1 MDPQDLPTPI
11 RVNIPVLNPGWN
23 REDVPL
29 VSTPPRGNFFG
40 TRVWGDDSPWA
51 QLQWWESPLQARQGV
66 VWLARRPFLELTNR
80 DTGEQCIV
88 PTRMLYPDALR
99 SRSKGR
105 IKLAGDRIA
114 ALVRQAREL
123 YMAAETRG
131 VTDLSRPLLYFY
143 GAAALAKAAT
153 TTLFGAENPEKGH
166 GLSTEPGAQGVEAGI
181 IKWQARGTFAMFC
194 RTTRTDD
201 IYGATVN
208 DPKVWSSDPT
218 NASLRF
224 HALECI
230 RALGYDWG
238 LLPPAIASSNSVN
251 LGGAELRGNC
261 LLPHRRGDSD
271 VYMTPNAPLNRPVVQ
286 VTRVIVQY
294 MLLYYFSMLARY
306 EAGTWQTL
314 LEGRDSEEGYV
325 YRAAVDRVAYDFAWD
340 MVALFPSAPPR
351 ASVSGQQRQ
360 WCTQPPTL
368 AIWFH
373 PPSELQSAPTYIIPA
388 VPPLEEWD
396 G

>member
-1 MDPQDLPTPI
+1 MC
-11 RVNIPVLNPGWN
+11 
-23 REDVPL
+23 VPEL
-29 VSTPPRGNFFG
+29 LNFFG

-51 QLQWWESPLQARQGV
+51 KLQWWESPLQARQGV

-99 SRSKGR
+99 SRSKGPINR
-105 IKLAGDRIA
+105 AGNRIA

-143 GAAALAKAAT
+143 GAAALAKAAG
-153 TTLFGAENPEKGH
+153 TTLFGAEDQEKGH
-166 GLSTEPGAQGVEAGI
+166 GLSAEPGAQGVESGI
-181 IKWQARGTFAMFC
+181 IKWQARGTFPMFY
-194 RTTRTDD
+194 RATRTDG

-208 DPKVWSSDPT
+208 DPKAWASDPT

-230 RALGYDWG
+230 RILGYDWG
-238 LLPPAIASSNSVN
+238 LLAPAIQSVTT
-251 LGGAELRGNC
+251 LGVGYPEPRGNC
-261 LLPHRRGDSD
+261 LLPHRRGGNDMF
-271 VYMTPNAPLNRPVVQ
+271 MTSNTPLNRPVVQ
-286 VTRVIVQY
+286 VPRVVVQY

-306 EAGTWQTL
+306 EAAMWQTL
-314 LEGRDSEEGYV
+314 LEGRDSQEGYV

-340 MVALFPSAPPR
+340 MVALFPSGPPR

-360 WCTQPPTL
+360 WCAQPPTL
-368 AIWFH
+368 AVWYH
-373 PPSELQSAPTYIIPA
+373 PPHELQSVPTYVIPA